1 MKTNEV
7 NTYETL
13 QQFLND
19 FISAGMAVEFQSSRD
34 NTTTTFTKPITIDE
48 LKALTTISLTNIA
61 LIKYTSRWYGFYE
74 KRYAGKNGKG
84 QPTADFTLMGYFTME
99 KYFKNDKQETKKEE

>member
-1 MKTNEV
+1 MRTNEV

-19 FISAGMAVEFQSSRD
+19 FISAGIAVEFQSSRD

-48 LKALTTISLTNIA
+48 LKSLTTISLTNIA